1 MLKDGS
7 QFDETNPIH
16 RCIVIVSSMVIES
29 TLYRQKNV
37 FVCNNNRDCIRFAFM
52 DLLQM
57 ELNEVRDSWNTHRIV
72 HTRQDYIHGI
82 PDELYHLSEIQ
93 GILIPS

>member
-29 TLYRQKNV
+29 TLYRQKMYLCV
-37 FVCNNNRDCIRFAFM
+37 IIIGTASGSP
-52 DLLQM
+52 
-57 ELNEVRDSWNTHRIV
+57 SWIF
-72 HTRQDYIHGI
+72 
-82 PDELYHLSEIQ
+82 SKW
-93 GILIPS
+93 S